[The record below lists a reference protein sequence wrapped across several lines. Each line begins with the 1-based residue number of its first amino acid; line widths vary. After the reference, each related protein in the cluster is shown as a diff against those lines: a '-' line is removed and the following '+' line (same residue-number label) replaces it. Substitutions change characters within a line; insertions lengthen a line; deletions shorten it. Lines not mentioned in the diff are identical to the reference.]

1 MARKIQCEVCGST
14 GLIKEDNLFVC
25 QACGIGYTVEEIRKQ
40 ISGASAKTEEEVLDN
55 NTAAT
60 EAPAESPASAAV
72 EVAEEVATEPAE
84 AIAEAAE
91 ATGET
96 ASAEIEEFVE
106 EANAAEEIPAPEETA
121 APEIT
126 PEPVEIAEDIA
137 AAPAAEEVIEA
148 ATETVE
154 EAIEAVPEAAE
165 EVIEAV
171 PAAED
176 VIEEAPVA
184 EEVSEA
190 APAAEE
196 AAETAPVVEETAEAV
211 QEAEEAVAEAA
222 EEAAEAPADAESF
235 FDNILASQVSSEAE
249 AVVNGK
255 AEEEAAQEEEEEEEI
270 EDIPDAAPMSDFE
283 IALGR
288 FEKYKGNQTKVILP
302 PGIKSLGSRC
312 FEDTVVETV
321 IMNNS
326 IKIIEK
332 DAFAGANCLRLVK
345 LPEKMEKFDIEW
357 FGDMTEGVKVELP
370 THLKEMHGCMTNNGI
385 VNVPEGVEIIGG
397 FSRYN
402 DPKAYNYIKEIH
414 LPTTLKKIK
423 NDTFFNLE
431 SLTTVYW
438 PASIEL
444 SKATGT
450 SNSAFNGT
458 YLFKGCSGL
467 TSIITEISNQE
478 FIDRYSTVLGLEK
491 DLTYDTYVRD
501 YYIGGKA
508 PKEGYCPWIS
518 NSLVQFTHKI
528 NTAKQ
533 SNTCLFCGNKF
544 GMFEKNSA
552 EVVCKK
558 CGHQKGYEYRK

>member
-1 MARKIQCEVCGST
+1 MARKVQCEVCGST

-40 ISGASAKTEEEVLDN
+40 ISAASQKTENENITNEAVKETVEEPIQETVDV
-55 NTAAT
+55 A
-60 EAPAESPASAAV
+60 APAV
-72 EVAEEVATEPAE
+72 
-84 AIAEAAE
+84 
-91 ATGET
+91 
-96 ASAEIEEFVE
+96 EEFVE
-106 EANAAEEIPAPEETA
+106 EPAPEVAEVTEEA
-121 APEIT
+121 QEVIEEAPAEFQKFVEEAQEIIE
-126 PEPVEIAEDIA
+126 EPVAEAVEETFEAVEEPAEEFTETVNDA
-137 AAPAAEEVIEA
+137 VEEVFEAPVEEAAPAVEEAVE
-148 ATETVE
+148 ETVE
-154 EAIEAVPEAAE
+154 EAFAAE
-165 EVIEAV
+165 EVTEVTEEATEAV
-171 PAAED
+171 
-176 VIEEAPVA
+176 EEAT
-184 EEVSEA
+184 EE
-190 APAAEE
+190 
-196 AAETAPVVEETAEAV
+196 
-211 QEAEEAVAEAA
+211 VAEAA
-222 EEAAEAPADAESF
+222 AEAPEDASSF
-235 FDNILASQVSSEAE
+235 FDNVLANQVSSEAE
-249 AVVNGK
+249 EAIAQEDAAV
-255 AEEEAAQEEEEEEEI
+255 EEEEEEEI

-302 PGIKSLGSRC
+302 PGIKSLGSNC
-312 FEDTVVETV
+312 FEDTVAET
-321 IMNNS
+321 IILNNS

-332 DAFAGANCLRLVK
+332 DAFAGANCLRYVK
-345 LPEKMEKFDIEW
+345 LPEKMEKFDIDW

-370 THLKEMHGCMTNNGI
+370 TNLREMHGCMTNNGV
-385 VNVPEGVEIIGG
+385 VNVPEGVEIISG

-444 SKATGT
+444 AKATGT

-467 TSIITEISNQE
+467 TSIITEISNQD

-544 GMFEKNSA
+544 GMFGKNSA
-552 EVVCKK
+552 DVVCKK
-558 CGHQKGYEYRK
+558 CGHPRGYEYKK